1 MLPSPPS
8 VQRTSIWPAD
18 FCSPPADGYLA
29 PLDND
34 DEPNRLSKS
43 SDEPQTPLKVPKK
56 IPKRI
61 IQNAAGIAVFTC
73 MRSGLWMTGSGG
85 SGILIARKSDGTWSP
100 PSGIM
105 LHTPTLSFIIGVDVY
120 DCVLIIN
127 SLAALESISQPRV
140 TLGEDVGLAGGA
152 LVSLEEPDA
161 DLNVKELGNTVMT
174 YMKARGQAQRVNLH
188 GCILTERSNENERFY
203 GSALPPMDIL
213 SGNVTRHVEEIQ
225 PLLEVIKLAE
235 GRIDFDA
242 SLVAKIAREP
252 APGDAVIASPSSTP
266 ASPRHPASPRG
277 QKFGLPSSDDP
288 DPFGILAL
296 EMAGLEIREAGSRLR
311 PASSQIDFHSRPMS
325 QLSRIKR
332 QSGDTYVSRSN
343 RESYLSTRTVKSQL
357 TDACTQTDS
366 PETSP
371 SPGRSEDG
379 RVRSSFDNIKA
390 VGERYEEEEIDY
402 TTVDLTALKHL
413 SQPNR
418 SQETLADSAKAG
430 IGRDASHLGPPSR
443 YDDTDKASKA
453 SSIYGST
460 YGDDGD
466 DDSRDQAKR
475 SDAKDLKASKSADE
489 DADDEDDES
498 DLSDD
503 EEPVVFEV
511 ATVQARSTSSM
522 GSRVV
527 HAKGNV
533 VTIPKRLPPP
543 LPARNPARASLASKS
558 DLGDTSSLHSPLRQ
572 AFSEADLNSPEDGPG
587 HEAGKT
593 DEVRSQTPPPNGLR
607 TDVPR
612 IEEPELNTPKESTA
626 AAVKAIDD
634 EFVKETRPEDIE
646 LPRSSIDSEP
656 AKVAIESTKGDAP
669 KSVSPDEV
677 AEYSDSNKKGR
688 LSVDTRATDDRSSLE
703 ESSYTTPTSER
714 RFSFPNGAGENG
726 DGKKEGDNAA
736 KDDDTPTK
744 PPRRSSLRG
753 RLANA
758 NVTEASNE
766 VATTDAPA
774 TIAHNGTTN
783 GV

>member
-1 MLPSPPS
+1 
-8 VQRTSIWPAD
+8 
-18 FCSPPADGYLA
+18 
-29 PLDND
+29 
-34 DEPNRLSKS
+34 
-43 SDEPQTPLKVPKK
+43 
-56 IPKRI
+56 
-61 IQNAAGIAVFTC
+61 
-73 MRSGLWMTGSGG
+73 MRNGLWMTGSGG

-127 SLAALESISQPRV
+127 SLAALETISQPRV
-140 TLGEDVGLAGGA
+140 TLGEDVGLAPGA

-161 DLNVKELGNTVMT
+161 EINIKELGNTVMT
-174 YMKARGQAQRVNLH
+174 YMKARGQAQNVNLH
-188 GCILTERSNENERFY
+188 GCILTERGNENEGFY
-203 GSALPPMDIL
+203 GSQLTPMDIL

-235 GRIDFDA
+235 GRTDFNA

-266 ASPRHPASPRG
+266 ASPRN
-277 QKFGLPSSDDP
+277 QKFGLPNAEDP

-296 EMAGLEIREAGSRLR
+296 EMAGLEIREAGSKLR
-311 PASSQIDFHSRPMS
+311 PASSQIDFHTRPMS
-325 QLSRIKR
+325 QLSRIHR

-357 TDACTQTDS
+357 TDACTQTES

-379 RVRSSFDNIKA
+379 QLRTSFDDVKA
-390 VGERYEEEEIDY
+390 GGEPYEEDEIDY
-402 TTVDLTALKHL
+402 TAVDLTVLKHL

-418 SQETLADSAKAG
+418 SQDTLADSAKAG
-430 IGRDASHLGPPSR
+430 IGRDASLLGPQTQN
-443 YDDTDKASKA
+443 DDNDKVSKA
-453 SSIYGST
+453 SSTYGSI
-460 YGDDGD
+460 YED
-466 DDSRDQAKR
+466 DDVDDSQSRDKR
-475 SDAKDLKASKSADE
+475 LDVNGSKDPKSADGKSLDG

-511 ATVQARSTSSM
+511 ATVQARSTQAVA
-522 GSRVV
+522 SRVV

-558 DLGDTSSLHSPLRQ
+558 DLGGDTSGLHSPLRQ
-572 AFSEADLNSPEDGPG
+572 AFSETDLNSSEETSG
-587 HEAGKT
+587 HNGRKSA
-593 DEVRSQTPPPNGLR
+593 DDARSQTPPPTALR

-612 IEEPELNTPKESTA
+612 IEEPELDTPKDA
-626 AAVKAIDD
+626 AA
-634 EFVKETRPEDIE
+634 P
-646 LPRSSIDSEP
+646 SI
-656 AKVAIESTKGDAP
+656 
-669 KSVSPDEV
+669 KSVSSGDSTKEINTGDIAALRHSLDDQTAKVEPESKTGGASEPISPEDH

-688 LSVDTRATDDRSSLE
+688 LSVDTRGTDDRSSLD

-714 RFSFPNGAGENG
+714 RFSFPEGAGEHDN
-726 DGKKEGDNAA
+726 KKDNDDVSL
-736 KDDDTPTK
+736 DDDTPTK
-744 PPRRSSLRG
+744 PPKRNPLRMS
-753 RLANA
+753 AE
-758 NVTEASNE
+758 VTKA
-766 VATTDAPA
+766 V
-774 TIAHNGTTN
+774 
-783 GV
+783 

>member
-1 MLPSPPS
+1 
-8 VQRTSIWPAD
+8 
-18 FCSPPADGYLA
+18 
-29 PLDND
+29 
-34 DEPNRLSKS
+34 
-43 SDEPQTPLKVPKK
+43 
-56 IPKRI
+56 
-61 IQNAAGIAVFTC
+61 
-73 MRSGLWMTGSGG
+73 
-85 SGILIARKSDGTWSP
+85 
-100 PSGIM
+100 
-105 LHTPTLSFIIGVDVY
+105 
-120 DCVLIIN
+120 
-127 SLAALESISQPRV
+127 
-140 TLGEDVGLAGGA
+140 
-152 LVSLEEPDA
+152 
-161 DLNVKELGNTVMT
+161 
-174 YMKARGQAQRVNLH
+174 
-188 GCILTERSNENERFY
+188 
-203 GSALPPMDIL
+203 
-213 SGNVTRHVEEIQ
+213 
-225 PLLEVIKLAE
+225 
-235 GRIDFDA
+235 
-242 SLVAKIAREP
+242 
-252 APGDAVIASPSSTP
+252 
-266 ASPRHPASPRG
+266 
-277 QKFGLPSSDDP
+277 
-288 DPFGILAL
+288 
-296 EMAGLEIREAGSRLR
+296 
-311 PASSQIDFHSRPMS
+311 
-325 QLSRIKR
+325 
-332 QSGDTYVSRSN
+332 
-343 RESYLSTRTVKSQL
+343 
-357 TDACTQTDS
+357 
-366 PETSP
+366 
-371 SPGRSEDG
+371 
-379 RVRSSFDNIKA
+379 
-390 VGERYEEEEIDY
+390 
-402 TTVDLTALKHL
+402 
-413 SQPNR
+413 
-418 SQETLADSAKAG
+418 
-430 IGRDASHLGPPSR
+430 
-443 YDDTDKASKA
+443 
-453 SSIYGST
+453 
-460 YGDDGD
+460 
-466 DDSRDQAKR
+466 
-475 SDAKDLKASKSADE
+475 
-489 DADDEDDES
+489 
-498 DLSDD
+498 
-503 EEPVVFEV
+503 
-511 ATVQARSTSSM
+511 M